1 MALNPFF
8 LQGSKGEQNLVQDLV
23 NEHIK
28 MHGIEFIYMPRVYV
42 TSKDVMRE
50 VVDSKF
56 DRSFPIEGYIE
67 SFEGFDSGYNL
78 LTKFG
83 VRSTAQ
89 MDVIISQEAYINGI
103 APLLWK
109 FPGKTLGPTGR
120 SENQERPFE
129 GDLIYFPLRDIIFE
143 IKYVNDLVEFY
154 QLQKNYTY
162 RLTLEPF
169 EYSDETFD
177 TGIEVIDDDFET
189 AGYNV
194 TMKLGEEGDRATA
207 FTTLTTGGIFK
218 IDVLNGGSGYT
229 NAPTVLIEP
238 PQGEFGSAAKA
249 VAITTHTG
257 TRNFRSLAILRF
269 EITDPGSGYVAGRD
283 NPTIQFI
290 TEDGKGSG
298 ATAKAGI
305 GTAGVVGIVTMSFT
319 GNNYAVPPTIT
330 FDEPEAGGTRATAIT
345 KLSATGQVESVQ
357 VTNAGF
363 GYTVVPAITIGAAS
377 SVGSGTFLYG
387 EMITGQSSLTT
398 AFVTKWDTSTNTLL
412 AKHLSGEFAVG
423 EVISN
428 VGFGSALYVLNS
440 IDYDDDDSYNTGDTI
455 EVRSD
460 TSILDFTE
468 RNPFGEV

>member
-8 LQGSKGEQNLVQDLV
+8 LQGSTGEQNLVQDLV

-28 MHGIEFIYMPRVYV
+28 MHGIEFVYMPRIYV

-56 DRSFPIEGYIE
+56 DRSFPIEAYIE
-67 SFEGFDSGYNL
+67 SYEGFDSGYNL

-89 MDVIISQEAYINGI
+89 MDVIISQESYTNGI

-109 FPGKTLGPTGR
+109 FPGKEVGPTGR
-120 SENQERPFE
+120 PENQERPYE

-169 EYSDETFD
+169 EYSDETID
-177 TGIEVIDDDFET
+177 TGIDAIDDDFET

-194 TMKLGEEGDRATA
+194 TMTLGDQGNRATA
-207 FTTLTTGGIFK
+207 FTTLTNGGIFK
-218 IDVLNGGSGYT
+218 IDIINGGSGFT

-238 PQGEFGSAAKA
+238 PVGSGHAAKA

-257 TRNFRSLAILRF
+257 TRNFKSLAVSRL
-269 EITDPGSGYVAGRD
+269 EITDPGAGYVVGID
-283 NPTIQFI
+283 SPTIQFLS
-290 TEDGKGSG
+290 EDGKGSG
-298 ATAKAGI
+298 VTAQSGI
-305 GTAGVVGIVTMSFT
+305 GTAGVVGITTISFT
-319 GNNYAVPPTIT
+319 GSGYATPPTIT
-330 FDEPEAGGTRATAIT
+330 FDEPDTGGTRTTGTT
-345 KLSATGQVESVQ
+345 KLSADGKIASVHI
-357 VTNAGF
+357 TNAGY
-363 GYTVVPAITIGAAS
+363 GYTVVPSITIGAAS

-398 AFVTKWDTSTNTLL
+398 AFVSKWDTSTNTLL
-412 AKHLSGEFAVG
+412 AKSLSGEFAVG

-428 VGFGSALYVLNS
+428 VGFGSALYVLNN
-440 IDYDDDDSYNTGDTI
+440 INYDDDDSYNTGDTI

-460 TSILDFTE
+460 TSVLDFTE